1 MKLLDEEEVA
11 RKKVR
16 EQKFKKIIV
25 IAIITLVNLSIA
37 IIAIIV
43 YRNYNP
49 DKITTYIDGKKY
61 EKFDSLLDFEKD
73 ENGNTQIYIPI
84 RDVAEYFGY
93 KSYNGDYKKASEED
107 DKCYIEKEKREVA
120 MYELNSKTIYKLDL
134 ENKNNDYNYCYT
146 NKTVF
151 RSNGKLYTS
160 VDGIEQGYNI
170 SFSYDERKK
179 TINIYTMDYLITT
192 YASLLED
199 KAIGNYGTVEID
211 ENFQNWK
218 AVFDGMLVVKSEEN
232 KYGVINTS
240 DYSFVLEP
248 KYDNIEYIQYSS
260 DFLVESYGKKGIIS
274 KEGKTKVTTA
284 YDELTLMD
292 RDTNLYRTKKDNLYG
307 VIDANEKVIIH
318 PEFNAIGI
326 DVTDFFYNGIK
337 SGYIILNKLIPVQK
351 GDKWGFYNING
362 KQITEFKYDNI
373 GYKIGNSNNVYSL
386 LEVTNYDVIVVGQKD
401 KYTFMDSSGDDT
413 MLPLVFDKIY
423 MEISS
428 GQISYV
434 MTINDKKYDVLKNL
448 VKQGI
453 NEKTNEKE

>member
-134 ENKNNDYNYCYT
+134 ENNNNDYNYCYT

-326 DVTDFFYNGIK
+326 EVTDFFYNGIK

-453 NEKTNEKE
+453 NEKTNEKK